1 MARIAI
7 GGFQHETNTFAPS
20 LATLGEFET
29 GDEWPE
35 LTTGPGLPDRVRGMN
50 LPIAGFIDEAER
62 SGHRL
67 LPTTWGSASPSS
79 YVTRHAYEHIAG
91 LILAGLEAARPSN
104 AVYLCLHGAM
114 VTEHLEDGEG
124 ELLGRVR
131 SLVGAGVPV
140 VASLDFHSNTTPEM
154 VEHAN
159 ALVGYRTYPHID
171 MADTGRRAAR
181 HLDGLLNGSGAVHKA
196 FRQVPFL
203 IPLNWQCTTSEPMRS
218 IMEMRDA
225 LEGAGVASLTVAAGF
240 PAADIHHCGPSL
252 LGYGRSRDAVER
264 AVSGIAG
271 EIERRE
277 SEFEGVLHSPGD
289 GVRRAIEI
297 ARTASRPVV
306 IADTQDNPGAGG
318 DSDTTGI
325 AAGARGPRRP
335 AGGARDHG
343 RPRGRARRA
352 PGGGGVRDQHR
363 ARGQVRHSGG
373 CPLRGGVQGRAGR
386 RRAVR
391 GHGADVRRRA
401 HDPRADGV
409 AADPRHP
416 GARGEPQGPARR
428 PGDVPALRHRAHHPE
443 DHREQELGALQGRLR
458 AHRLRGPD
466 LRGPGPDGG
475 GPGRA
480 ALDPAPVRGA
490 HPPERPPRSA
500 PPEPRARRPPSHE
513 RYRGRVHVEGEGPP
527 LYMVHGI
534 GSRRATWDG
543 LVPALARDF
552 TCVRYDLRGHGE
564 SPRPPRRMRSTIWWR
579 IWRRCGRRSATRRFT
594 SSDIRWGA

>member
-67 LPTTWGSASPSS
+67 ASTTWGSASPSS
-79 YVTRHAYEHIAG
+79 YVTRHAFEHVAG
-91 LILAGLEAARPSN
+91 LILAGLEAARPFD

-124 ELLGRVR
+124 ELLRRVR
-131 SLVGAGVPV
+131 SLVGADVPV

-154 VEHAN
+154 VEHAS

-181 HLDGLLNGSGAVHKA
+181 HLDGLLNGSGAMHET
-196 FRQVPFL
+196 FRQIPFL

-225 LEGAGVASLTVAAGF
+225 LEGADVATLTVAAGF

-252 LGYGRSRDAVER
+252 CGYGRSRDAVER
-264 AVSGIAG
+264 AVDEIAR

-277 SEFEGVLHSPGD
+277 SEFAGVLHSPD
-289 GVRRAIEI
+289 EGVRRAMEI

-318 DSDTTGI
+318 DSDTTGMLRALVHNDAPRSALGMMVDPEAALAAHRTGAGSAINI
-325 AAGARGPRRP
+325 ALGGKSGIPGDAPFEAEFRVEQVGDGQFAGTGPMY
-335 AGGARDHG
+335 GGARMTLGPMASLRIRDIQVLVGSRKAQLADQAMYRHCG
-343 RPRGRARRA
+343 IEPTTRKIIVNKSSVHFRADFEPIASEVLICVA
-352 PGGGGVRDQHR
+352 PGPMVADPGALPWTRLRPGVR
-363 ARGQVRHSGG
+363 VRPNG
-373 CPLRGGVQGRAGR
+373 PTF
-386 RRAVR
+386 
-391 GHGADVRRRA
+391 
-401 HDPRADGV
+401 
-409 AADPRHP
+409 
-416 GARGEPQGPARR
+416 GE
-428 PGDVPALRHRAHHPE
+428 
-443 DHREQELGALQGRLR
+443 
-458 AHRLRGPD
+458 
-466 LRGPGPDGG
+466 
-475 GPGRA
+475 
-480 ALDPAPVRGA
+480 
-490 HPPERPPRSA
+490 
-500 PPEPRARRPPSHE
+500 
-513 RYRGRVHVEGEGPP
+513 
-527 LYMVHGI
+527 
-534 GSRRATWDG
+534 T
-543 LVPALARDF
+543 
-552 TCVRYDLRGHGE
+552 
-564 SPRPPRRMRSTIWWR
+564 
-579 IWRRCGRRSATRRFT
+579 
-594 SSDIRWGA
+594 